1 MNKKEVHPRATF
13 HPHHLVRLQP
23 IAGID
28 VCIYP
33 VSLVGDIDQERKKL
47 SPRDQVRLRQI
58 PHPQKQ
64 REFVASRLALRELD
78 PNYRLTYEGRIP
90 WMDNGMYVSLTHAHN
105 VGAAMLSKDYIVG
118 LDVEMQREQLF
129 KISEKFL
136 HPEEKLRVR
145 PERALE
151 DLHVYWGAK
160 EALFK
165 IWKKGEVDFSHELRV
180 DPFPATDIGETTA
193 QILKND
199 SLIHCIVNYQ
209 MVAGYHLVF
218 AWTIA

>member
-1 MNKKEVHPRATF
+1 MNKQEVRTRDTF
-13 HPHHLVRLQP
+13 HPHHFVRLQP
-23 IAGID
+23 IPGID

-33 VSLVGDIDQERKKL
+33 VALVGEIEQEKRKL

-58 PHPQKQ
+58 IHPQKQ
-64 REFVASRLALRELD
+64 KEFLASRLALRELD

-105 VGAAMLSKDYIVG
+105 VGAAILSRDFIVG
-118 LDVEMQREQLF
+118 VDVELQREQLF
-129 KISEKFL
+129 KISQKFL
-136 HPEEKLRVR
+136 HPDEKLRIR

-165 IWKKGEVDFSHELRV
+165 IWKFGEVDFSHELRV
-180 DPFPATDIGETTA
+180 DPFPATDSGKTTA
-193 QILKND
+193 QILKKG
-199 SLIHCIVNYQ
+199 SIIPCQVHYQ
-209 MVAGYHLVF
+209 FVAGYHLII

>member
-1 MNKKEVHPRATF
+1 VNKQEVRPRDTF

-28 VCIYP
+28 LCIYP
-33 VSLVGDIDQERKKL
+33 VSLVGDIAQERRKL

-58 PHPQKQ
+58 QHPQKQ
-64 REFVASRLALRELD
+64 KEFVASRLALRELD

-90 WMDNGMYVSLTHAHN
+90 WMANGMYVSLTHAHN
-105 VGAAMLSKDYIVG
+105 VGAAMLSRDYIVG
-118 LDVEMQREQLF
+118 LDVELQREQLF
-129 KISEKFL
+129 KISQKFL
-136 HPEEKLRVR
+136 HPDEKLHIR
-145 PERALE
+145 PERALQ

-165 IWKKGEVDFSHELRV
+165 IWKVGEVDFSHELRV
-180 DPFPATDIGETTA
+180 DPFPAADAGETTA

-199 SLIHCIVNYQ
+199 NVIHCLVNYQ
-209 MVAGYHLVF
+209 MVEGYHLVF

>member
-1 MNKKEVHPRATF
+1 VNKQEVRSRDKF

-23 IAGID
+23 IPGIE

-33 VSLVGDIDQERKKL
+33 VSLVGDIDTERRKL

-58 PHPQKQ
+58 IHPQKQ
-64 REFVASRLALRELD
+64 KEFVASRLALRELD
-78 PNYRLTYEGRIP
+78 PKYRLTYEGRIP
-90 WMDNGMYVSLTHAHN
+90 YMDNGMYVSLTHAHN
-105 VGAAMLSKDYIVG
+105 VGAAMLSRDYIVG
-118 LDVEMQREQLF
+118 LDVELQREQLF

-136 HPEEKLRVR
+136 HPDEKLRIR

-165 IWKKGEVDFSHELRV
+165 IWKFGEVDFSHELRV
-180 DPFPATDIGETTA
+180 DPFPASASGETTA
-193 QILKND
+193 QILKD
-199 SLIHCIVNYQ
+199 GDLIPCQVHYQ
-209 MVAGYHLVF
+209 MVEGYHLII